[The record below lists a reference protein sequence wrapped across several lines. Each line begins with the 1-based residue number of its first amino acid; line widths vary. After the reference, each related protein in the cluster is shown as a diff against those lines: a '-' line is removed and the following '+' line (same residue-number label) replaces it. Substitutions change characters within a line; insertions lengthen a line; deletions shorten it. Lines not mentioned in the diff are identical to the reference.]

1 MTKELEM
8 AILMQDRCT
17 KQEAEKYLKR
27 GTYIIAGDDTKELNG
42 YIEDLKAPLS
52 EDLKDCYCWGWD
64 GETIE
69 SLMAG
74 EHEDRQP
81 VEYEGK
87 MF

>member
-1 MTKELEM
+1 MKKELEM

-27 GTYIIAGDDTKELNG
+27 GTYIIAGDDTKELKG
-42 YIEDLKAPLS
+42 YIEDLKA
-52 EDLKDCYCWGWD
+52 CYCWD

-69 SLMAG
+69 RLLAG

-87 MF
+87 MYLIIYVN

>member
-1 MTKELEM
+1 MKKELEM

-27 GTYIIAGDDTKELNG
+27 GTYIIAGDDVKELEG
-42 YIEDLKAPLS
+42 YIEDLKS
-52 EDLKDCYCWGWD
+52 CKCWD

-74 EHEDRQP
+74 EHTDRQP

-87 MF
+87 MYLIIYVN

>member
-1 MTKELEM
+1 MNEELTL
-8 AILMQDRCT
+8 AILMADRCT
-17 KQEAEKYLKR
+17 KAEAEKYIKR

-42 YIEDLKAPLS
+42 YIEDLKA
-52 EDLKDCYCWGWD
+52 CYCWD

-74 EHEDRQP
+74 EHEDRRP

-87 MF
+87 IYLIIYVN